1 METGHSTFRTRQT
14 AAGIVT
20 DVVIAE
26 QRTTERRAL
35 QVSARLMAQEGGI
48 AIPART
54 LDISANGLSLLVD
67 RTLHQG
73 ETWEIA
79 FDLPMEGKF
88 HPIEAVAQV
97 AHGIVAAN
105 GVRVG
110 FRFKRLN
117 MASMIA
123 ISRFVR

>member
-1 METGHSTFRTRQT
+1 MESGHTTFRTRQT
-14 AAGIVT
+14 PAGTVT
-20 DVVIAE
+20 QVVLSD
-26 QRTTERRAL
+26 QRITERRSL
-35 QVSARLMAQEGGI
+35 QVNARLLAQEGNI
-48 AIPART
+48 AMSART

-67 RTLHQG
+67 RSLHQG
-73 ETWEIA
+73 DVWEIA
-79 FDLPMEGKF
+79 FDLPMEGVF
-88 HPIEAVAQV
+88 HPIAAVAEV
-97 AHGIVAAN
+97 AHGIVAAS

>member
-1 METGHSTFRTRQT
+1 METGGSTFRTRQT
-14 AAGIVT
+14 PAGMVT
-20 DVVIAE
+20 QVVLSE
-26 QRTTERRAL
+26 QRTTERKTL
-35 QVSARLMAQEGGI
+35 QVSARLLAQEGGI
-48 AIPART
+48 VVPART

-67 RTLHQG
+67 RSLQQG
-73 ETWEIA
+73 DVWEIN
-79 FDLPMEGKF
+79 FELPMEGKF